1 MRKLSNERGVEI
13 VEQGRKQFLAMF
25 EESACPFKV
34 GTVEHKLWTKGYSE
48 ARVKWFA
55 ANDRKKV
62 VKRPF
67 VKRPFVKR

>member
-25 EESACPFKV
+25 EESACPVKV
-34 GTVEHKLWTKGYSE
+34 GTVEHKLWTKGYTE
-48 ARVKWFA
+48 ARVEWFRK
-55 ANDRKKV
+55 NSPRKPFKKV

-67 VKRPFVKR
+67 VKR